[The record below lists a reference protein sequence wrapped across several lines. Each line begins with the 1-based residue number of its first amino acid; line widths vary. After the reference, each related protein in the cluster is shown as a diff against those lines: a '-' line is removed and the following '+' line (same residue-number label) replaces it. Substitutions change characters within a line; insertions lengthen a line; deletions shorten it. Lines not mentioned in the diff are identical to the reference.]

1 MKITLQL
8 ILINFQHIKKI
19 NNMKNG
25 FLIAI
30 SLTTISLVSCGK
42 NESGNKSTLKLD
54 TSETSVVDNNGK
66 KDTLTTGTS
75 VVDVD
80 GKKTETRSSIYKAV
94 DGTLVKVV
102 FTEDPKES
110 TLAIT
115 NNHKTFKLPKI
126 KTAAGE
132 TTYQKDD
139 MKATVKGDS
148 LILDQ
153 GNNLIQL
160 VKTKI

>member
-1 MKITLQL
+1 
-8 ILINFQHIKKI
+8 
-19 NNMKNG
+19 MKNG

-30 SLTTISLVSCGK
+30 SFTALSLISCAK
-42 NESGNKSTLKLD
+42 NESGNKGTLKID

-66 KDTLTTGTS
+66 KDTLTTGSS
-75 VVDVD
+75 VVEVD
-80 GKKTETRSSIYKAV
+80 GQKTETRSSIYKAV

-102 FTEDPKES
+102 FTETPKES

-126 KTAAGE
+126 KTANGE

-139 MKATVKGDS
+139 MKATLKGDS

>member
-1 MKITLQL
+1 
-8 ILINFQHIKKI
+8 
-19 NNMKNG
+19 MKNG
-25 FLIAI
+25 LLIAI
-30 SLTTISLVSCGK
+30 SLTTLSFISCGK

-66 KDTLTTGTS
+66 KDTLTTGSS
-75 VVDVD
+75 VVEVD

-102 FTEDPKES
+102 FTENPKES

-115 NNHKTFKLPKI
+115 NNHKTFKLSKV